1 MSASK
6 SFSNETSERYARAL
20 FEVAKDSSEIEK
32 IERSLQDFL
41 TLQNSS
47 IEIENFIKNPTQT
60 AEIQKNVID
69 IISKKMNF
77 CKNLKNFLFLLIEKK
92 RIFFLKRIT
101 QNFLK
106 LCASNRGEVKAL
118 MVSSKELTEN
128 ELENLSSELSKSMGS
143 IIKFEYSVD
152 KSLIGGLKLQL
163 GSTMID
169 TSLKNKLRKYKQ
181 LMIEN

>member
-20 FEVAKDSSEIEK
+20 FEVAKDSSEIEQ
-32 IERSLQDFL
+32 IEKSLQDFL

-60 AEIQKNVID
+60 A
-69 IISKKMNF
+69 SKKMNF
-77 CKNLKNFLFLLIEKK
+77 CKNLKNVLFLLIEKK

-143 IIKFEYSVD
+143 TIKFEYSVD

-163 GSTMID
+163 GSIMID

>member
-1 MSASK
+1 MKVLKSK
-6 SFSNETSERYARAL
+6 
-20 FEVAKDSSEIEK
+20 IIK
-32 IERSLQDFL
+32 IKKG
-41 TLQNSS
+41 
-47 IEIENFIKNPTQT
+47 KNLKIINPVNIYECKFGYNCFVGPFT
-60 AEIQKNVID
+60 EIQKNVIN

-143 IIKFEYSVD
+143 TIKFEYSVD

-163 GSTMID
+163 GSIMID

>member
-1 MSASK
+1 MK
-6 SFSNETSERYARAL
+6 
-20 FEVAKDSSEIEK
+20 
-32 IERSLQDFL
+32 
-41 TLQNSS
+41 
-47 IEIENFIKNPTQT
+47 
-60 AEIQKNVID
+60 
-69 IISKKMNF
+69 
-77 CKNLKNFLFLLIEKK
+77 KK

>member
-1 MSASK
+1 
-6 SFSNETSERYARAL
+6 
-20 FEVAKDSSEIEK
+20 
-32 IERSLQDFL
+32 
-41 TLQNSS
+41 
-47 IEIENFIKNPTQT
+47 
-60 AEIQKNVID
+60 
-69 IISKKMNF
+69 
-77 CKNLKNFLFLLIEKK
+77 
-92 RIFFLKRIT
+92 
-101 QNFLK
+101 
-106 LCASNRGEVKAL
+106 